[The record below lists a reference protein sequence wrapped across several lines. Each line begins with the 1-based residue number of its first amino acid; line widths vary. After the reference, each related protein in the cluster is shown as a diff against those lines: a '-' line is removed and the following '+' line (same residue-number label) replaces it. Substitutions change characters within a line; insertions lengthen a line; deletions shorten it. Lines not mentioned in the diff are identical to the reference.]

1 MTNCKNCDCE
11 QEKHKDGIGKCS
23 SRVMGMRY
31 DVKVIDINDND
42 LIPMGI
48 MDCECKR
55 FES

>member
-1 MTNCKNCDCE
+1 MNCKNCDCE